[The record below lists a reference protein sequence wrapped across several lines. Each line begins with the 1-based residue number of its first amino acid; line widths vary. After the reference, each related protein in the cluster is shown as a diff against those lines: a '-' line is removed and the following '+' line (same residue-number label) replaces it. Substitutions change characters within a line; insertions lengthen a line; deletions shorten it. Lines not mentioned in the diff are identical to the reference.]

1 VARSA
6 YARCSLILAFALA
19 LLTAPPA
26 ARAER
31 VAGLYQ
37 AEVELQDSREQA
49 FSDALAAVLVRIT
62 GRRDVPE
69 RPEVAPLLENARAYA
84 QQFRQPAPGRLW
96 VAFDGTALERELAE
110 LGQPVWGPERPV
122 TVLWIAIDGGGGK
135 RFVMASEPEAAAGA
149 ERAPREALAQTA
161 ARRGIPLVYPLMDA
175 EDRATASFAEVWGG
189 FEDSIL
195 EASRR
200 YGADAVLVGRL
211 NADDPGHGRWTL
223 LDNGTA
229 RRWTGSA
236 PESIDRLADLF
247 AARFA
252 VLSAGGARDVRV
264 SVSGVETV
272 EDYGQA
278 SRFLA
283 RLTAVETLSVES
295 VQPDRVVFRARVRGT
310 PAALDEAVRLGG
322 LLAPDETG
330 AAGLSYRVAR

>member
-37 AEVELQDSREQA
+37 AEVELEDSREQA
-49 FSDALAAVLVRIT
+49 FSDALAAVLVRMT
-62 GRRDVPE
+62 GRRDAPE

-96 VAFDGTALERELAE
+96 VAFDGTALERKLTE

-122 TVLWIAIDGGGGK
+122 TLLWVAIDGGGGK
-135 RFVMASEPEAAAGA
+135 RFVMASELESA
-149 ERAPREALAQTA
+149 EEGAPREALAETA

-189 FEDSIL
+189 FDDSIL

-252 VLSAGGARDVRV
+252 VLSVGDMRSVRV
-264 SVSGVETV
+264 SVSGVESV

-322 LLAPDETG
+322 LLAPDENG
-330 AAGLSYRVAR
+330 APGLSYRVVR